1 VTGNWLKAICA
12 GGELL
17 TEKLKRKATKTI
29 AKNQH
34 YFALDV
40 DAPNNQNKGLPPDA
54 SFNAGCQKQSRLIA

>member
-1 VTGNWLKAICA
+1 VTGNWLNFICA

-17 TEKLKRKATKTI
+17 TEKLKRKAKKTI

-40 DAPNNQNKGLPPDA
+40 DAPNNQDKGPTRRMITRL
-54 SFNAGCQKQSRLIA
+54 NAMFPRRSP